1 MEKTRFY
8 NREDLKAKDVA
19 RLISIWEGEA
29 GESFTDY
36 CNFSREAD
44 KNFLLFLA
52 EKYPILYDY
61 HCKVAGNDWL
71 DHCIQYVVDHCGEYL
86 TQWVPAQAAMVVEEC
101 SQLTNAICKFRRGRV
116 GEDDIITEIADVMI
130 MCEQLSNYFGKEK
143 VALERERKLTRLEER
158 LSKYE
163 QV

>member
-1 MEKTRFY
+1 MEKTR
-8 NREDLKAKDVA
+8 
-19 RLISIWEGEA
+19 
-29 GESFTDY
+29 
-36 CNFSREAD
+36 
-44 KNFLLFLA
+44 
-52 EKYPILYDY
+52 LY
-61 HCKVAGNDWL
+61 V
-71 DHCIQYVVDHCGEYL
+71 
-86 TQWVPAQAAMVVEEC
+86 
-101 SQLTNAICKFRRGRV
+101 SFRRGRV